1 MSASVSLA
9 GALPAAASGSRRRI
23 PRFSSL
29 PFNRCLRSFTS
40 STSRN
45 ANVVRATTAGEDGR
59 DGAPKAPPSSSAAAA
74 SPKGE
79 SIGGVGFGSGGSGGD
94 GGKGSRKRR
103 VVRRTP
109 VQKPLIQ
116 SAATATATATEKDD
130 GGALPEQEKA
140 FILVWLGLGLLILVE
155 GIALAASGFLPDEWD
170 NLFVKYLY
178 PSFTPTVVLFLG
190 GTVAYGVFKYL
201 KAGQSKS

>member
-9 GALPAAASGSRRRI
+9 GALPAAASGSHRRI
-23 PRFSSL
+23 PRFSSI
-29 PFNRCLRSFTS
+29 PFNQCLRSFTYS
-40 STSRN
+40 ASRN
-45 ANVVRATTAGEDGR
+45 ANVVRATTAGEDSR
-59 DGAPKAPPSSSAAAA
+59 DGAPKAPPSSSASGA

-79 SIGGVGFGSGGSGGD
+79 GIGGVGFGSGRSGGD
-94 GGKGSRKRR
+94 EGKGSRKRK

-116 SAATATATATEKDD
+116 SAATATATEKDD

-170 NLFVKYLY
+170 KLFVKYLY

-201 KAGQSKS
+201 KAGESKS